1 MCLNDISMN
10 GGLTLRSF
18 SSVRL
23 NSLRYSKSL
32 KASRSISVNSS
43 TWITVKIEPCK
54 DNQPTVVNFLATR
67 EFQQSFSRE
76 G

>member
-1 MCLNDISMN
+1 MCQSDINDS
-10 GGLTLRSF
+10 GLTLRSC

-23 NSLRYSKSL
+23 KPLRYSKSL

-43 TWITVKIEPCK
+43 TWMIVKIEQCLE
-54 DNQPTVVNFLATR
+54 NQHTVVSFLAIR

-76 G
+76 GR